1 MIAFP
6 YIFERYL
13 TTNVVVGSF
22 ARMVVV
28 VVVVVVV
35 VIVIVIVVH

>member
-22 ARMVVV
+22 ARIVV